1 MKKISK
7 RDERERER
15 EIREKD
21 ETILNSVNLRRDER

>member
-7 RDERERER
+7 RDERER